1 MERKLLSLLPDTR
14 VNGSKSM
21 RIPNTTN
28 IHFAGADA
36 DAVMSNMPNLSVSSG
51 SACASSTMEP
61 SHVLTAMGMTF
72 EEANQSIR
80 FSLGR
85 STTKE
90 EIDQAINM
98 VVNAVEFV
106 RDVEGYIEKAAIRGM
121 KHAN

>member
-1 MERKLLSLLPDTR
+1 
-14 VNGSKSM
+14 
-21 RIPNTTN
+21 
-28 IHFAGADA
+28 
-36 DAVMSNMPNLSVSSG
+36 MPNLSVSSG

-106 RDVEGYIEKAAIRGM
+106 RDMEGYIEKAAIRGM